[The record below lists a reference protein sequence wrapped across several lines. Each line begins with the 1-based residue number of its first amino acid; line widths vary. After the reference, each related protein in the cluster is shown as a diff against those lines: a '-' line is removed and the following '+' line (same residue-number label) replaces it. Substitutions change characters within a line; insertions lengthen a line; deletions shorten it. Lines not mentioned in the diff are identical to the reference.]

1 MLNTKY
7 EILNQNQ
14 RAKVKMQ
21 NDRAKFKNQFSKFF
35 LHFDLNCQIPLTP
48 PFLKGDLEGF

>member
-7 EILNQNQ
+7 EFINQNQ

-21 NDRAKFKNQFSKFF
+21 NDRAKFKNQFSKVFF
-35 LHFDLNCQIPLTP
+35 AL
-48 PFLKGDLEGF
+48 

>member
-21 NDRAKFKNQFSKFF
+21 NDRAKFKNQLSEAF
-35 LHFDLNCQIPLTP
+35 LHFDLNCQIPLTGALNSL
-48 PFLKGDLEGF
+48 F